1 MDLSRPHSAVAPS
14 LDGDVLVVLSRTTR
28 PLTGRD
34 VARLAGKSQAGVSRA
49 LNRLAEQ
56 GVVMVEEV
64 PPALRYSLNR
74 DHLLAP
80 AILRLT
86 NARSALWEQI
96 GEEVGG
102 WPVAA
107 HHVSVFG
114 SATRGDGNTRS
125 DIDIFVVRPRG
136 IGEDDPQWRSQLET
150 LADHVYR
157 WTGNRAGIV
166 EVSQPEL
173 AKLRREQPPIAESL
187 RADGITITGP
197 SPAELLSGKR
207 R

>member
-14 LDGDVLVVLSRTTR
+14 LEGDVLAVLSRTTR
-28 PLTGRD
+28 PFTGRD
-34 VARLAGKSQAGVSRA
+34 VARLVGKSQAGVSRV

-56 GVVMVEEV
+56 GVVLVEEV

-74 DHLLAP
+74 DHLFAP
-80 AILRLT
+80 AILLLT
-86 NARSALWEQI
+86 NARSALWERI
-96 GEEVGG
+96 GAEVSE

-107 HHVSVFG
+107 DHLSVFG
-114 SATRGDGNTRS
+114 SAARGDGDTAS
-125 DIDIFVVRPRG
+125 DIDIFIVRPRG
-136 IGEDDPQWRSQLET
+136 VGEDHPQWRSQLET

-157 WTGNRAGIV
+157 WTGNRAGIA

-173 AKLRREQPPIAESL
+173 AKLRREQPPVAESL
-187 RADGITITGP
+187 RDDAITITGP
-197 SPAELLSGKR
+197 APADLLSGKR

>member
-1 MDLSRPHSAVAPS
+1 
-14 LDGDVLVVLSRTTR
+14 
-28 PLTGRD
+28 
-34 VARLAGKSQAGVSRA
+34 
-49 LNRLAEQ
+49 
-56 GVVMVEEV
+56 
-64 PPALRYSLNR
+64 
-74 DHLLAP
+74 
-80 AILRLT
+80 
-86 NARSALWEQI
+86 
-96 GEEVGG
+96 
-102 WPVAA
+102 
-107 HHVSVFG
+107 VSVFG